1 METAP
6 SWIQHFDIVQAFI
19 AVMLSV
25 IAWYFIDH
33 ANSVKDALTDLKNEI
48 KEDRALYGLKIS
60 TLEQEVFSIKGA
72 HSANHP
78 NQL

>member
-1 METAP
+1 MENTP
-6 SWIQHFDIVQAFI
+6 TWVQHYDVVQAFI
-19 AVMLSV
+19 ALILSV

-48 KEDRALYGLKIS
+48 KEDRTIYDLKIS
-60 TLEQEVFSIKGA
+60 TLEQEVFAIKGA